1 MSKNLRGYSQIVHRA
16 RPKLYATYKKAI
28 NATSTLETILGVALP
43 ANVCMV
49 RVMNES
55 AAVVR
60 FQNNA
65 AADANAAGLAAVG
78 ATNDSA
84 EREFWGNKTELD
96 LLQFYTGGANNASI
110 EVYTY

>member
-1 MSKNLRGYSQIVHRA
+1 MGKRDYTSIVHQA
-16 RPKLYATYKKAI
+16 RPKLHVTYKKAI
-28 NATSTLETILGVALP
+28 NATETLATIIGTALP

-55 AAVVR
+55 GTVIR

-65 AADANAAGLAAVG
+65 AADANSAGLAAVG

-84 EREFWGNKTELD
+84 EREFWGSKAELD

-110 EVYTY
+110 EVYVY